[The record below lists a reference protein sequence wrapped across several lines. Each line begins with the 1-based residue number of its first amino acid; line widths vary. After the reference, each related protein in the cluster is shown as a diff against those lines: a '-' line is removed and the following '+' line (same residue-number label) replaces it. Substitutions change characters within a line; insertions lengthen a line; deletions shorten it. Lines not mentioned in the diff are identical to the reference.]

1 MCAFDLER
9 EDEEEI
15 DFKELL
21 KEIEEEQLKEML
33 QEMKE
38 SRERYN
44 GGN

>member
-21 KEIEEEQLKEML
+21 KEIEEEKRKEML
-33 QEMKE
+33 QAMKE
-38 SRERYN
+38 SKEDYE
-44 GGN
+44 GE